1 MTKRRNTLEHYYP
14 TRAARDAADEA
25 IDALPD
31 DTKIS
36 DAMVVWLRVYA
47 EHGGAVRAREKG
59 EAR

>member
-1 MTKRRNTLEHYYP
+1 MKRRNTLEHCYP
-14 TRAARDAADEA
+14 TRAAREAADEA

-36 DAMVVWLRVYA
+36 DAMVTWLRVYT

-59 EAR
+59 DPR